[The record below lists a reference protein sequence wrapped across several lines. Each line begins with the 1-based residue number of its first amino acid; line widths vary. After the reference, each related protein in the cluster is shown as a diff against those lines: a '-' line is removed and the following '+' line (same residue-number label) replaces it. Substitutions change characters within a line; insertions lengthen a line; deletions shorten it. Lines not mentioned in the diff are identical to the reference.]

1 MAETPDRMKRR
12 HIREKRVIDH
22 LAENVFDA
30 KARPGASTQSPAT
43 DGGQTVEDQ
52 VRKEWNP
59 HKGGLPIFN
68 K

>member
-12 HIREKRVIDH
+12 HVREKRLIDH

-30 KARPGASTQSPAT
+30 GAKPGASTQAPTT
-43 DGGQTVEDQ
+43 DGGQTVEGQ

-59 HKGGLPIFN
+59 RKGGLPIFN